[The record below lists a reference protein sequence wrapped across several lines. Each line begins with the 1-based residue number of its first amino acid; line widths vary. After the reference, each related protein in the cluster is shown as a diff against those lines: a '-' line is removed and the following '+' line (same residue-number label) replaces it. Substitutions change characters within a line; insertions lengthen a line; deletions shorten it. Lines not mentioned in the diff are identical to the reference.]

1 MFCEASALEQR
12 AQRHARPLRIADR
25 SELPLCPLHLIG
37 MEACVGAV
45 RVPPDADPVA
55 STR

>member
-1 MFCEASALEQR
+1 MFCEASTLEQR